1 MRENTYLSGKGLNW
15 SLLCLFDVHV
25 YTSVL
30 MFSGPLL
37 HLCSNAVVILNIISI
52 IIIISSSSIG
62 GGGGAAA
69 ASWSSLSFSS
79 PSSSSFAYDTSR
91 VWDICGSI
99 SWNTIM
105 FCEQQYLAYVR
116 VFLCPPKSGMKF
128 LNCPSS
134 RPIVCLSVRQSV
146 RPSEHFIIGHNFW
159 NLEDRILI
167 FGMHVYLMEL
177 HILCGQRSR
186 SSFKVKD
193 QIYGFKAAQKGALCF
208 WQTPLLLVVRL
219 RTIKVK
225 S

>member
-69 ASWSSLSFSS
+69 ASWSSSSFSS

-116 VFLCPPKSGMKF
+116 VFFMPPEEWHEVFELSVK
-128 LNCPSS
+128 PS
-134 RPIVCLSVRQSV
+134 VCLSVCPSV
-146 RPSEHFIIGHNFW
+146 RPS
-159 NLEDRILI
+159 
-167 FGMHVYLMEL
+167 
-177 HILCGQRSR
+177 
-186 SSFKVKD
+186 
-193 QIYGFKAAQKGALCF
+193 
-208 WQTPLLLVVRL
+208 VRTL
-219 RTIKVK
+219 YHW